1 MAKQVNA
8 GFMSKISHKE
18 AISQLENCKNNF
30 MLGLFA
36 LHMFSSTDE
45 LYRFCDSRCKFG
57 NYMLDFDQVVKLLQS
72 EQDIACK
79 EFLKLHL
86 RALIKESFEIV
97 SQYSKQT
104 SFFDTFKEQ
113 SWFHIARLIR
123 NAIAHSGH
131 FKIKQSE
138 SYQWRNVKLC
148 YQDNGKPLQIDFLGY
163 DGAYTLFEEM
173 YQFLSKI
180 HTA

>member
-1 MAKQVNA
+1 MN
-8 GFMSKISHKE
+8 KISHKE

-36 LHMFSSTDE
+36 LNMFSSKDE
-45 LYRFCDSRCKFG
+45 LNRFNGNRCEFG
-57 NYMLDFDQVVKLLQS
+57 NYTLDFDQVIRLLQT

-86 RALIKESFEIV
+86 RALIKESFEV
-97 SQYSKQT
+97 VKQYSKQV
-104 SFFDTFKEQ
+104 SMFDTFKEQ
-113 SWFHIARLIR
+113 PWYHIARLVR

-131 FKIKQSE
+131 FKIKQNE
-138 SYQWRNVKLC
+138 QYQWRNVRLC
-148 YQDNGKPLQIDFLGY
+148 DQDNGRPLKIEFLGF
-163 DGAYTLFEEM
+163 DGAYALFEEM
-173 YQFLSKI
+173 YQFLREL